1 MGSHAV
7 QLNETSPTFSKSAL
21 LIKGTTMKVLA
32 AMLAAYDKVID
43 FIEARPQTSFFIFAA
58 ALIAALVF

>member
-1 MGSHAV
+1 
-7 QLNETSPTFSKSAL
+7 
-21 LIKGTTMKVLA
+21 MKVLA

-43 FIEARPQTSFFIFAA
+43 FIEDRPQTSFIIFVA